1 MPTSSR
7 YLHIRMRMERD
18 KLMGWAVLTNLSEDE
33 RTLSPSLRLNQHKV
47 NSSLQEIRLVL
58 LDLVKKRYEQLELG
72 PANSDSR
79 YGAAD
84 YASGFIALRSSYILE
99 KKAVC
104 FISSTRRF
112 PRQLHWTGAPV
123 LDREFEMSLAKL
135 TALNEGMAHFLERHQ
150 QERHLQMQQDMFMGI
165 LQTNDKFEELLDL
178 KAALDATTTYMLTT
192 AHDQR
197 LLRLVRF
204 KAFQIAVEGARSGF
218 DEDAIKA
225 RLGDAPTRSKWI
237 LLDSGQVSMRNDKGL
252 GDRPARTYGI
262 YENVSVWIDWKYCM
276 CMRLRLVKTGS

>member
-1 MPTSSR
+1 MPRANR

-18 KLMGWAVLTNLSEDE
+18 KLMGWAVQTDLSEDE

-72 PANSDSR
+72 PANNDSG

-84 YASGFIALRSSYILE
+84 DSSGFIALRSSYILE
-99 KKAVC
+99 KKAIC
-104 FISSTRRF
+104 FIGSMRRF
-112 PRQLHWTGAPV
+112 PRQLRWTGAPA

-135 TALNEGMAHFLERHQ
+135 TALNEGMARFLERHQ

-165 LQTNDKFEELLDL
+165 LQTNNKFEELLDL

-192 AHDQR
+192 PHDQR
-197 LLRLVRF
+197 LLRLVRS
-204 KAFQIAVEGARSGF
+204 KAFQIAIEGARSGF

-237 LLDSGQVSMRNDKGL
+237 LLDGGRVSMRSDDSL
-252 GDRPARTYGI
+252 GDRPARAYGV
-262 YENVSVWIDWKYCM
+262 YENTPVWIDWKYCM
-276 CMRLRLVKTGS
+276 WMLLRLLETAS